1 MTTTQRQVIISYLT
15 EFGAQKL
22 DAIIWEC
29 KVQAT
34 RPIADSAIKEMV
46 GSLLESGEVFTD
58 GVVYASHPAEIAT
71 DSLQHFSVFLAKSIE
86 DLLKE
91 IDSQSK

>member
-1 MTTTQRQVIISYLT
+1 MPTQRQVIISYLT

-34 RPIADSAIKEMV
+34 QPIADSTVKALV
-46 GSLLESGEVFTD
+46 GSLLESGIHLHT
-58 GVVYASHPAEIAT
+58 
-71 DSLQHFSVFLAKSIE
+71 
-86 DLLKE
+86 DLLHPPA
-91 IDSQSK
+91 S